1 MERVMKE
8 KETSRFEEDI
18 SRFYDF
24 LINVKHVTKNT
35 ADSYQRDLQK
45 MKQYFIS
52 VGVMNPDQ
60 ITATG
65 MNTYILWLEKNGC
78 APSTV
83 SRSIAAMKSFFH
95 YLLQMGG
102 IRQDPAMLLK
112 NPVLEK
118 KAPKVLTAEQM
129 TRLLSVPSGDSNK
142 EIRDKAML
150 ELMYATGLKV
160 SELVGLSVDSL
171 NMQTGFVLVGKDQ
184 ARERILP
191 FGDNVKRAMYR
202 YLTEVRGKLL
212 KDEQNEVLFLN
223 LNGGSMSRQGLWKM
237 IKNYGRI
244 SGIEEEI
251 TPQMLR
257 HTFAKHLMEQGGNQE
272 ALRERMGYATLNA
285 TQNYLAVKRK

>member
-83 SRSIAAMKSFFH
+83 SR
-95 YLLQMGG
+95 
-102 IRQDPAMLLK
+102 
-112 NPVLEK
+112 
-118 KAPKVLTAEQM
+118 
-129 TRLLSVPSGDSNK
+129 
-142 EIRDKAML
+142 
-150 ELMYATGLKV
+150 
-160 SELVGLSVDSL
+160 
-171 NMQTGFVLVGKDQ
+171 
-184 ARERILP
+184 
-191 FGDNVKRAMYR
+191 
-202 YLTEVRGKLL
+202 
-212 KDEQNEVLFLN
+212 
-223 LNGGSMSRQGLWKM
+223 
-237 IKNYGRI
+237 
-244 SGIEEEI
+244 
-251 TPQMLR
+251 
-257 HTFAKHLMEQGGNQE
+257 
-272 ALRERMGYATLNA
+272 
-285 TQNYLAVKRK
+285 